1 MSRDFLGSFADSFL
15 KSYLAQQEL
24 RQRDEQFRSK
34 QNLDQRQFNLSQA
47 FQQKKFEYDQ
57 QQDKLAQPKEEA
69 MTKYYE
75 SLTNKNNT
83 PEQTNPLLGDRT
95 IGGVKGLAYGFSQN
109 GSEVINKFVPFTRN
123 ELNQGEGYN
132 SGTKNSGSGDG
143 STSKVSDETTRNL
156 RGAITGYNM
165 VNLGVNNEGDALYT
179 KENLLTRTE
188 NRDKYAEELL
198 KEGGYYDHVAL
209 LDEGFKEKGISF
221 DEGINLLQDIGY
233 NLTRDQVRDLQLY
246 YEAKNPSVFKLPTK
260 DTRDNPTQSPFRF

>member
-83 PEQTNPLLGDRT
+83 PEQTISLLGDRT

-109 GSEVINKFVPFTRN
+109 GSEVINKFVPFTRS

-132 SGTKNSGSGDG
+132 NSNNNKPIKDPIQQQYETEAITSLNNPETSQIGKDGEEIKLTPQQMKARLEYNMNVLKAAYLDSGTSGWL
-143 STSKVSDETTRNL
+143 ENL
-156 RGAITGYNM
+156 RQQYGRYPNPQEINDEAIQANELSPEQLQKLDLFLEQYAPVYG
-165 VNLGVNNEGDALYT
+165 GVKKTQRDIKDY
-179 KENLLTRTE
+179 KE
-188 NRDKYAEELL
+188 
-198 KEGGYYDHVAL
+198 
-209 LDEGFKEKGISF
+209 
-221 DEGINLLQDIGY
+221 
-233 NLTRDQVRDLQLY
+233 
-246 YEAKNPSVFKLPTK
+246 
-260 DTRDNPTQSPFRF
+260 

>member
-47 FQQKKFEYDQ
+47 FQEKKFEYEQ
-57 QQDKLAQPKEEA
+57 QQNELAQPKEEA

-83 PEQTNPLLGDRT
+83 PEQTISLLGDRT

-109 GSEVINKFVPFTRN
+109 GSDVINKFVPFTRS

-132 SGTKNSGSGDG
+132 SGTKNSSSGDG
-143 STSKVSDETTRNL
+143 SSKVSDETIRNL

-165 VNLGVNNEGDALYT
+165 VNSGVNNEGDALYT

>member
-47 FQQKKFEYDQ
+47 FQEKKFEYEQ
-57 QQDKLAQPKEEA
+57 QQNELAQPKEEA

-132 SGTKNSGSGDG
+132 TKTTNDLNNKPIKDPIQQQYETEAITSLNNPETFQIGKDGEEIKLTPQQMKARLEYNMNVLKAAYLDSGTSGWL
-143 STSKVSDETTRNL
+143 ENL
-156 RGAITGYNM
+156 RQQYGRYPNPQEINDEAIQANELSPEQLQKLDLFLEQYAPVYG
-165 VNLGVNNEGDALYT
+165 GVKKTQRDIKDY
-179 KENLLTRTE
+179 KE
-188 NRDKYAEELL
+188 
-198 KEGGYYDHVAL
+198 
-209 LDEGFKEKGISF
+209 
-221 DEGINLLQDIGY
+221 
-233 NLTRDQVRDLQLY
+233 
-246 YEAKNPSVFKLPTK
+246 
-260 DTRDNPTQSPFRF
+260 